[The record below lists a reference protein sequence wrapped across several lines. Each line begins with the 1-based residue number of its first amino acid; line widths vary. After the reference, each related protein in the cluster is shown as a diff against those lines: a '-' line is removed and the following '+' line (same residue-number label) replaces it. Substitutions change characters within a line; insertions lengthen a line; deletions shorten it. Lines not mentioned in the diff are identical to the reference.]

1 MERSVFASVVV
12 LAMSI
17 CEISN
22 AQIDQLFT
30 RNESLTPVS
39 GITFEIAVK
48 EQSRFLGE
56 MATVYAR
63 FRNVTS
69 DDIAIVLGEDY
80 PSSSYSKFT
89 RRWGGDS
96 ASVDLDFIDTVLVLP
111 SNGSVSFVL
120 ANDLFY
126 EGTNRFSIQYKHVAN
141 NRPYTDCGVRV
152 WQGEITSNELVITVH
167 RKDTLSGEEKARIE
181 KQARYCVDKAG
192 NNGRAAKTEAR
203 SFLLLNAPY
212 TVPVLFENL
221 EHPREK
227 TRREIVSILGTIAG
241 KKRLPPEQGGSYV
254 DRLISAYHSEESVKV
269 KGTYC
274 VTLSHF
280 YGIDREKDKLI
291 VKTLS
296 ETINQSSSKEL
307 RQAAAVALLGCSK
320 VDGLREIIG
329 KNRMDNESFFVDL
342 YSLYSLLWDATG
354 LDPSEA
360 RPDRLRRWW
369 EENEERL
376 VAEQA
381 AADAAREKNQ
391 TDNGTSPK
399 AE

>member
-1 MERSVFASVVV
+1 
-12 LAMSI
+12 
-17 CEISN
+17 
-22 AQIDQLFT
+22 
-30 RNESLTPVS
+30 
-39 GITFEIAVK
+39 
-48 EQSRFLGE
+48 
-56 MATVYAR
+56 
-63 FRNVTS
+63 
-69 DDIAIVLGEDY
+69 
-80 PSSSYSKFT
+80 
-89 RRWGGDS
+89 
-96 ASVDLDFIDTVLVLP
+96 
-111 SNGSVSFVL
+111 
-120 ANDLFY
+120 
-126 EGTNRFSIQYKHVAN
+126 
-141 NRPYTDCGVRV
+141 
-152 WQGEITSNELVITVH
+152 
-167 RKDTLSGEEKARIE
+167 
-181 KQARYCVDKAG
+181 
-192 NNGRAAKTEAR
+192 
-203 SFLLLNAPY
+203 
-212 TVPVLFENL
+212 
-221 EHPREK
+221 
-227 TRREIVSILGTIAG
+227 
-241 KKRLPPEQGGSYV
+241 
-254 DRLISAYHSEESVKV
+254 
-269 KGTYC
+269 
-274 VTLSHF
+274 LSHF